1 MVNLG
6 SLRKKIY
13 IYFSHSAMPRASTA
27 LVPIWNYTGVK
38 GGFDDLKIMFPE
50 LVNKVMVYN
59 DLEIQRGF
67 KGLLVSLA

>member
-1 MVNLG
+1 M
-6 SLRKKIY
+6 
-13 IYFSHSAMPRASTA
+13 
-27 LVPIWNYTGVK
+27 K